1 VTLSRP
7 LLVALLLAAL
17 AAAPGCFVDEIDK
30 SMEIYESAG
39 PGAARKVK
47 EQEAAAQRAR
57 AEAAKPGK
65 PGKPGKQDEKPS
77 IAQYWQK
84 ARTLGSEPKNE
95 SIVGCSLDGRVE
107 YMMRDD
113 CLARGGEPR

>member
-1 VTLSRP
+1 VIRSRP
-7 LLVALLLAAL
+7 LLVALLLAGL

-30 SMEIYESAG
+30 GMEVYERAG

-47 EQEAAAQRAR
+47 EREAAAKRAQ

-65 PGKPGKQDEKPS
+65 AGKPGKPEEKLS

-95 SIVGCSLDGRVE
+95 SIVGCTLDGRVE
-107 YMMRDD
+107 YMVRDD